1 MEKIT
6 LRVIEAK
13 PRDVG
18 RGIARIDSKIM
29 EKMNFSIGEAIA
41 IEGAKRAVAKLWPG
55 YPEDEG
61 KDVIRLDGNLR
72 RNAGIGL
79 DDRVAVYKVDAKP
92 AQNVT
97 LAPTQPLRFFPGI
110 EEYLI
115 QLLTDRIVTKG
126 NVIELQIM
134 STKIE
139 LVVTA
144 TQPSDVVMINMNTQI
159 RLSSEPAKEEAI
171 VERITYEDIG
181 GLREEIRKIR
191 EMVELPMK
199 HPELFRRLGIE
210 PPKGVLLYG
219 APGTGKTLLA
229 KAVANETN
237 ANFFSIS
244 GPEIM
249 SKFYGESEQNLRNI
263 FKQAEENAPS
273 IIFIDEID
281 SIAPKRDEVQG
292 EVERRVVAQLLSLM
306 DGLKSRGKVV
316 VIGATNRQN
325 SIDPALR
332 RPGRFDREIEIGIP
346 DKNGR
351 LEILQIHTRGMPLA
365 EDVKLD
371 ELAQITHGFTGADLA
386 ALCKEAAMR
395 ALRRVLPE
403 MDLNAPE
410 IPAEVINKLIVTKR
424 DFLDALTEME
434 PSALREVFVEVPN
447 VHWDDIGGL
456 KDIKQELI
464 ESIEWPLKYPDLFE
478 YAGTRP
484 PKGILLY
491 GAPGTGKTMLTKA
504 IATESNANFISVK
517 GPEMMSK
524 WVGESEKAVREIFR
538 KARQAAPCIV
548 FLDELDSI
556 APKRGS
562 GSDSNV
568 TERVVGQLLTEL
580 DGISALNNVIV
591 IGATNRPDI
600 IDTALLRAGRF
611 DRIIEISMP
620 DAEARKEIFQIY
632 LRKKPLAED
641 VDIESLVKITENFT
655 GADIEELCRKASML
669 AIREFISKGYGKE
682 NLNLLKIEKKHF
694 EEALGMSKAIPKE
707 DLERY
712 RTVSKE
718 FNKRIGIETI

>member
-18 RGIARIDSKIM
+18 RGIARIDSRTM
-29 EKMNFSIGEAIA
+29 ERMGFSIGEAIA
-41 IEGAKRAVAKLWPG
+41 IDGTKRAVAKLWPG
-55 YPEDEG
+55 YAEDEG
-61 KDVIRLDGNLR
+61 KDLIRLDGNMR
-72 RNAGIGL
+72 RNAGVGL
-79 DDRVAVYKVDAKP
+79 DDRVTVYKVDAKP
-92 AQNVT
+92 AISVA
-97 LAPTQPLRFFPGI
+97 LAPTQQLRLFPGA
-110 EEYLI
+110 EEYLL
-115 QLLTDRIVTKG
+115 QQLTDRIVTRG
-126 NVIELQIM
+126 NVIEFQIM

-144 TQPSDVVMINMNTQI
+144 TQPGDVVIINMNTQI
-159 RLSSEPAKEEAI
+159 KLASEPVKEEAA

-181 GLREEIRKIR
+181 GLGEEIRKIR

-219 APGTGKTLLA
+219 PPGTGKTMLA

-249 SKFYGESEQNLRNI
+249 SKFYGESEQNLRNM
-263 FKQAEENAPS
+263 FQQAEENAPS
-273 IIFIDEID
+273 IVFIDEID

-316 VIGATNRQN
+316 VIGATNRPN

-351 LEILQIHTRGMPLA
+351 LEILQIHARGMPLS
-365 EDVKLD
+365 EDIKLE

-386 ALCKEAAMR
+386 SLAKEAAMH

-403 MDLNAPE
+403 IDLNAPE
-410 IPAEVINKLIVTKR
+410 IPAEVVNKLIVTKK

-456 KDIKQELI
+456 KDIKQELV

-478 YAGTRP
+478 YADTRP

-491 GAPGTGKTMLTKA
+491 GPPGTGKTMLAKA
-504 IATESNANFISVK
+504 VATEGEANFISIK
-517 GPEMMSK
+517 GPEIMSK

-562 GSDSNV
+562 GTDSNV
-568 TERVVGQLLTEL
+568 TERIVGQLLTEL
-580 DGISALNNVIV
+580 DGISSLNNVIV

-600 IDTALLRAGRF
+600 IDSALLRAGRF
-611 DRIIEISMP
+611 DRIVEIPMP
-620 DAEARKEIFQIY
+620 DADARREIFEIY
-632 LRKKPLAED
+632 LRKKPLTED
-641 VDIESLVKITENFT
+641 VSADELVKITEGFT

-669 AIREFISKGYGKE
+669 AIREFISKGYGKS
-682 NLNLLKIEKKHF
+682 NMDMLRIERRHF
-694 EEALGMSKAIPKE
+694 EEALTMGKAVPRE

-712 RTVSKE
+712 KNVSKE
-718 FNKRIGIETI
+718 FNKRIGVETI

>member
-29 EKMNFSIGEAIA
+29 ERMNFSIGEAIA
-41 IEGAKRAVAKLWPG
+41 VEGTKRAVAKLWPG

-61 KDVIRLDGNLR
+61 RDVIRLDGNLR
-72 RNAGIGL
+72 RNAGVGL
-79 DDRVAVYKVDAKP
+79 DDRVTVYKVDAKP

-115 QLLTDRIVTKG
+115 QLLTDRIVTRG

-144 TQPSDVVMINMNTQI
+144 TQPGDVVMINMNTQI
-159 RLSSEPAKEEAI
+159 RLSSEVAKEEAV

-219 APGTGKTLLA
+219 PPGTGKTLLA

-263 FKQAEENAPS
+263 FKQAEESAPS

-351 LEILQIHTRGMPLA
+351 LEIVQIHTRGMPLA

-456 KDIKQELI
+456 KDIRQELI

-478 YAGTRP
+478 YADTRP

-491 GAPGTGKTMLTKA
+491 GAPGTGKTMLAKA
-504 IATESNANFISVK
+504 IATESDANFISIK
-517 GPEMMSK
+517 GPEIMSK

-538 KARQAAPCIV
+538 KARQAAPCII

-611 DRIIEISMP
+611 DRIIEIPMP
-620 DAEARKEIFQIY
+620 DAEARKEIFNIY

-641 VDIESLVKITENFT
+641 VDVESLVKITESFT
-655 GADIEELCRKASML
+655 GADIEELCRKASMI
-669 AIREFISKGYGKE
+669 AIREFISKGYEDKA
-682 NLNLLKIEKKHF
+682 LLKIERKHF
-694 EEALGMSKAIPKE
+694 EEALKMSKAVPKE
-707 DLERY
+707 EMERY
-712 RTVSKE
+712 NTISKD